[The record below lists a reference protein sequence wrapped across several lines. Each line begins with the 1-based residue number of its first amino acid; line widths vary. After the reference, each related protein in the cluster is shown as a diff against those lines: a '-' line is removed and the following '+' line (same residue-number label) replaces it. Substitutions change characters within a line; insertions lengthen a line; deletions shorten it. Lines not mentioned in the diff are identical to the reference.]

1 MYGGKVSPPA
11 STSKKAPISFRDTC
25 LPILWLNR
33 ILSMIVIEVP
43 EGRPWLMLSI
53 IYATAKWVGYGYLL
67 WYTVKNDESRM
78 NSIPIMA
85 AVFQVIL
92 YVNIVIA
99 VLSTYLGL
107 ANYKVSTSQGEF
119 SVIDKSNFLLPKK
132 YELYFKKIELADETL
147 EIFGIDPEYS
157 SGYKDYMKITAV
169 WSLGGALVCAT
180 DFAIACYTFSS
191 IPYGIIRILV
201 FEIPMVLNPMV
212 ELNFSLM
219 INAIGTRFERLNAL
233 IQSVAVTPLQSMNS
247 RNFNKYQ
254 NILNRNQSKI
264 AVKPNYY
271 YKNRNNIELLLRT
284 SRQLHLD
291 LCATSREVNDV
302 CSRQMSMQMAAKFLL
317 ITGFAYCLYLIY
329 NDPNIPLSSK
339 LQHYISLGA
348 WIVINIARMIFVVR
362 TSVNVTSE
370 AQKTSQIAHEIQVSK
385 SQSNLIDEIHQLS
398 LQIMQHPLFFT
409 ASGLLVL
416 DFGYVRGF
424 VGSVTTYLMILIQNQ
439 SDMLKAATTL
449 ANPNNDTSATTPSP

>member
-1 MYGGKVSPPA
+1 MYSGKVSPPA

-33 ILSMIVIEVP
+33 ILSMVVIEVP
-43 EGRPWLMLSI
+43 EGRPWLTLSI

-67 WYTVKNDESRM
+67 WYTVKNDESRI

-92 YVNIVIA
+92 YVNVVIA

-107 ANYKVSTSQGEF
+107 ANY
-119 SVIDKSNFLLPKK
+119 KK

-157 SGYKDYMKITAV
+157 SGFKDYMKITAI

-191 IPYGIIRILV
+191 VPYAIIRILV

-247 RNFNKYQ
+247 RNFDKYQ

-271 YKNRNNIELLLRT
+271 YYKNRNNIELLLRT
-284 SRQLHLD
+284 ARQLHLD
-291 LCATSREVNDV
+291 LCATAREVNDV

-329 NDPNIPLSSK
+329 NDPNIPLSGK
-339 LQHYISLGA
+339 LQHYVSLGA

-362 TSVNVTSE
+362 TSVN